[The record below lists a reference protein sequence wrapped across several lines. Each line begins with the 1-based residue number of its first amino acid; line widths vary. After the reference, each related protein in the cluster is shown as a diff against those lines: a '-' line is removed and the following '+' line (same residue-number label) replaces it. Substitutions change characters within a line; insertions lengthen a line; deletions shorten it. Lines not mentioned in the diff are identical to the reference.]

1 MNDFTVVLIKF
12 ISCII
17 AFSIGLALFFPAT
30 FVQIISFSLFVT
42 IVSYMFVDKIIL
54 NRIGNTGAIMSDFLL
69 TYLSVWIFGNILL
82 DNYMQIAWGSIL
94 SAIVFT
100 LSEVIVHRFS
110 NSHTSTT
117 MITFVLI
124 AALHMVQ
131 SLLKNKIY
139 WIKIKKSNVLMQER
153 PF

>member
-110 NSHTSTT
+110 NSHTR
-117 MITFVLI
+117 
-124 AALHMVQ
+124 H
-131 SLLKNKIY
+131 NNDKIRINRRFAY
-139 WIKIKKSNVLMQER
+139 GTEFAEEQNILDKDKKK
-153 PF
+153 

>member
-110 NSHTSTT
+110 NSHTNTT
-117 MITFVLI
+117 TIIFVLI
-124 AALHMVQ
+124 AALHMVR
-131 SLLKNKIY
+131 SLLKSKIY
-139 WIKIKKSNVLMQER
+139 WIKIKSNILM
-153 PF
+153 

>member
-100 LSEVIVHRFS
+100 LSEVIVHRFLAPAQG
-110 NSHTSTT
+110 TT
-117 MITFVLI
+117 TIIFILI
-124 AALHMVQ
+124 AALHMVR
-131 SLLKNKIY
+131 SLLKSKIY
-139 WIKIKKSNVLMQER
+139 WIKDKSNILMQER

>member
-17 AFSIGLALFFPAT
+17 AFSIGLALFFPT

-110 NSHTSTT
+110 GSHTRHHNDNIRINRRFAYGTEFAEEQN
-117 MITFVLI
+117 ILD
-124 AALHMVQ
+124 
-131 SLLKNKIY
+131 KD
-139 WIKIKKSNVLMQER
+139 KKK
-153 PF
+153 

>member
-110 NSHTSTT
+110 NFTQSTT
-117 MITFVLI
+117 TIIFVLI
-124 AALHMVQ
+124 AALHMVR
-131 SLLKNKIY
+131 SLLKSKIY
-139 WIKIKKSNVLMQER
+139 WIKIKEVI
-153 PF
+153 F